1 MPASNT
7 GDDGMRGGHIAI
19 GRRALLHGALALAAL
34 RAAGAAPADAA
45 AADQAGQAPPD
56 QRLTDLARL
65 LAGVDPLAS
74 TGANPFIALMQTEAW
89 RQHRR
94 ASQAGWSSV
103 RKRIERID
111 AWQRRNL
118 PRAAPGSTL
127 VYPFSGPDFINAYA
141 LFPDQDSY
149 VFFSL
154 EPPGS
159 VPALEAIDE
168 RDFGH
173 LLSDLRY
180 ALNDVVQL
188 NFFITPNMKTRLQT
202 DSLSG
207 IAPVLLSMMGLMDL
221 RIGSVAAFDPWPERS
236 ALLRQPGARQPPQ
249 PLQALR
255 IGFDNPRTGRAQELR
270 YYSLDVS
277 DPAIGFYPEFIP
289 QLRELAAPSVLLK
302 SASYLLHGDGFHQV
316 RDFIRDR
323 AALLVQDDTG
333 MPYRLLRQAGFVVTL
348 HGQYEH
354 PVKLFE
360 NRYQKDLDDAFA
372 ARGDQAS
379 LPFPF
384 GYNWRK
390 DGRSG
395 LMVATRVQRTS

>member
-1 MPASNT
+1 MPASN
-7 GDDGMRGGHIAI
+7 GWSEFMRGGHIAI
-19 GRRALLHGALALAAL
+19 GRRALLHGALALAAM
-34 RAAGAAPADAA
+34 RAAGATGAAMAPAAEVPA
-45 AADQAGQAPPD
+45 RPD
-56 QRLTDLARL
+56 QRLTALARL
-65 LAGVDPLAS
+65 LAGVDPLEPAD
-74 TGANPFIALMQTEAW
+74 ANPFSALMQTEAW
-89 RQHRR
+89 RQHRL

-111 AWQRRNL
+111 AWQQRNL
-118 PRAAPGSTL
+118 PPAAPGSAL

-141 LFPDQDSY
+141 MFPDHDSY

-159 VPALEAIDE
+159 VPALETIDE
-168 RDFGH
+168 RDFGR
-173 LLSDLRY
+173 LLSDLRF

-221 RIGSVAAFDPWPERS
+221 RVSSVAAFDPWPERS
-236 ALLRQPGARQPPQ
+236 AQLRLPGARQPPQ

-277 DPAIGFYPEFIP
+277 DQALGFYPQFIP

-316 RDFIRDR
+316 RNFIRDR

-333 MPYRLLRQAGFVVTL
+333 MPYRLLRQAGFAVTL

-360 NRYQKDLDDAFA
+360 HRYQKDLDDAFA
-372 ARGDQAS
+372 AHGDHAS

-390 DGRSG
+390 EGRSG
-395 LMVATRVQRTS
+395 LIVATRGAVVG